1 MEVEPDIFP
10 IEDSLAPLLI
20 TSSIVIVVFLSLPEL
35 KRDFVNVNTDVLRRA
50 WRLTY
55 NMEEAMFD
63 MHVRRTGWVQKKVG
77 VGGGPESVAD
87 HMYRMAVLS
96 FLVDPGAG
104 LDKHRCMKIA
114 LVHDMAECI
123 VGDITPQDGISKED
137 KHKKEKTAMKHICS
151 LVEESVGQEIYSLW
165 QEYEDQSSKEAEFI
179 KDIDRFEMILQAFE
193 YEQMD
198 MKPRYLQDFFDST
211 KGKFKTEQVKAWVQS
226 LEATR
231 NTTPNM

>member
-1 MEVEPDIFP
+1 MSENFTKMLEFM
-10 IEDSLAPLLI
+10 SL
-20 TSSIVIVVFLSLPEL
+20 VGHL
-35 KRDFVNVNTDVLRRA
+35 K
-50 WRLTY
+50 
-55 NMEEAMFD
+55 
-63 MHVRRTGWVQKKVG
+63 HVRRTGWVQKKVG

-211 KGKFKTEQVKAWVQS
+211 KGYRGSCMSIQEGGTSVSGKEGENPR
-226 LEATR
+226 EAHV
-231 NTTPNM
+231 PGEKD

>member
-1 MEVEPDIFP
+1 MSENFTKMLEFM
-10 IEDSLAPLLI
+10 SL
-20 TSSIVIVVFLSLPEL
+20 VGHL
-35 KRDFVNVNTDVLRRA
+35 K
-50 WRLTY
+50 
-55 NMEEAMFD
+55 
-63 MHVRRTGWVQKKVG
+63 HVRRTGWVQKKVA

-123 VGDITPQDGISKED
+123 VGDITPQDGISKEN
-137 KHKKEKTAMKHICS
+137 KHQKEK
-151 LVEESVGQEIYSLW
+151 
-165 QEYEDQSSKEAEFI
+165 EYEDQSSKEAEFI